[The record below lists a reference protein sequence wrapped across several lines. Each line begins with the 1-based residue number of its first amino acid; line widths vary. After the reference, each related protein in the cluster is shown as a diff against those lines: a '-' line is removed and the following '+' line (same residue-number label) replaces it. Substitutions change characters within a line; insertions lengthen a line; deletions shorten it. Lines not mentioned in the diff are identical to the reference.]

1 MRTPR
6 GRVLLGGTLIGMVL
20 ALMAGYVV
28 WRGAGGDAGARAGNL
43 DLHRTGTLLHV
54 KAGGGVVQSTM
65 DGTWLGAGPHCVRAY
80 AAGGT
85 LACLRGLGRRFSAE
99 LEVYGSGGH
108 SELTLP
114 LWGIPSRV
122 RVSASGNL
130 VGWTVFREGD
140 SYLANGAYS
149 TTAGIYDLRSG
160 AHYGS
165 LEDFQPLLDGSPYRR
180 QDVNY
185 WGVTFAEDDRT
196 FYATMSSA
204 GSTWLMRGDL
214 ATRTLTA
221 LRRNVECPSLSPDG
235 TRIAYKKRNGQRWRL
250 HVLDLATGAD
260 TALAEP
266 DHVDDQPAWLDPHTI
281 AYTKPGPA
289 VFAVPADGGGAPRR
303 LTAGASPSP
312 VR

>member
-1 MRTPR
+1 MRTWQR
-6 GRVLLGGTLIGMVL
+6 KAWLGGILIGLVL
-20 ALMAGYVV
+20 TLTAGYVV
-28 WRGAGGDAGARAGNL
+28 WRGAGGDAGAQAGSLNL
-43 DLHRTGTLLHV
+43 NRSGTLLYV
-54 KAGGGVVQSTM
+54 EGGAVVQSTM
-65 DGTWLGAGPHCVRAY
+65 DGQRMIATGPSCARAY

-99 LEVYGSGGH
+99 LEVYGGGGRN
-108 SELTLP
+108 ELTLP

-122 RVSASGNL
+122 RVSGSGNL

-140 SYLANGAYS
+140 SYLANGAFS
-149 TTAGIYDLRSG
+149 TTAGIYDLRTG

-165 LEDFQPLLDGSPYRR
+165 LEDFHPLVDGSPYQR

-185 WGVTFAEDDRT
+185 WGVTFAGDDRT
-196 FYATMSSA
+196 FYVTMSSA
-204 GSTWLMRGDL
+204 GGTWLMRGDL

-235 TRIAYKKRNGQRWRL
+235 TRIAYKKRSGQRWRL
-250 HVLDLATGAD
+250 HVLDLATGTD

-266 DHVDDQPAWLDPHTI
+266 DHVDDQPAWLDRRTI
-281 AYTKPGPA
+281 GYTKPGPA
-289 VFAVPADGGGAPRR
+289 VFAVPADGDGAPRR
-303 LTAGASPSP
+303 LTAGASPSS